1 MTYEFEG
8 KTEREAVDNAV
19 AELELERDKFDI
31 EVIES
36 QKTGFFGI
44 GKRVRIRVHL
54 PDSPAEAARGDEG
67 SSRDAR
73 GGRKNRS
80 GSGESRAGE
89 SRAGESRGGE
99 GSGKKRNNRGRGGKS
114 RGHGDRR
121 EQKPSQ
127 TGSPPENDFEHGIAD
142 FLESLTAKMGN
153 PAEVSVLFREQD
165 KVAFKLDA
173 ENNATL
179 IGRKGSTL
187 DSIQTLAN
195 IVAGRIGGDDIKVIV
210 DSENY
215 RGRREEQLVK
225 LAEKV
230 GAEVKEQ
237 RKSRL
242 LEPMNPFERRLIHTT
257 LSNISGISTKSEGE
271 GLYKQV
277 RVYSRD

>member
-8 KTEREAVDNAV
+8 KTEREAIDNAV

-31 EVIES
+31 EVLET

-54 PDSPAEAARGDEG
+54 ADSPADRAAASDSGTTN
-67 SSRDAR
+67 
-73 GGRKNRS
+73 GRREKGPGNRS
-80 GSGESRAGE
+80 
-89 SRAGESRGGE
+89 RGNANAAN
-99 GSGKKRNNRGRGGKS
+99 KPNKRGRGEKP
-114 RGHGDRR
+114 RR
-121 EQKPSQ
+121 RAEEGERKAAPASA
-127 TGSPPENDFEHGIAD
+127 GSPPENDFEHGIAD
-142 FLESLTAKMGN
+142 FLRSVTEKMGN
-153 PAEVSVLFREQD
+153 PAEVSVQFREKD
-165 KVAFKLDA
+165 KVSFRLDA
-173 ENNATL
+173 ENNAML

-195 IVAGRIGGDDIKVIV
+195 IVAGRIGGNDIKVIV

-277 RVYSRD
+277 RVYSKD

>member
-8 KTEREAVDNAV
+8 KTEREAIDNAV

-31 EVIES
+31 EVLES
-36 QKTGFFGI
+36 QKTGFLGI

-54 PDSPAEAARGDEG
+54 PDSPTERAGGAR
-67 SSRDAR
+67 ST
-73 GGRKNRS
+73 
-80 GSGESRAGE
+80 AGE
-89 SRAGESRGGE
+89 SGGNRRNHERGNDESR
-99 GSGKKRNNRGRGGKS
+99 KKRNNRGRGGRS
-114 RGHGDRR
+114 RGGEKR
-121 EQKPSQ
+121 ERKASSSQ
-127 TGSPPENDFEHGIAD
+127 AGSPPENDFEHGIAD
-142 FLESLTAKMGN
+142 FLQSLTEKMGN
-153 PAEVSVLFREQD
+153 PAEVSVIFREQD

-257 LSNISGISTKSEGE
+257 LSDISGISTKSEGE

-277 RVYSRD
+277 RVFSKD

>member
-8 KTEREAVDNAV
+8 KTEREAIDNAV

-31 EVIES
+31 EVLETH
-36 QKTGFFGI
+36 KTGFFGI

-54 PDSPAEAARGDEG
+54 PESPVD
-67 SSRDAR
+67 
-73 GGRKNRS
+73 RS
-80 GSGESRAGE
+80 GDKRDGKRAHGD
-89 SRAGESRGGE
+89 GDTPN
-99 GSGKKRNNRGRGGKS
+99 KRNKRGRGEKLSDG
-114 RGHGDRR
+114 G
-121 EQKPSQ
+121 EQGERKPVQ
-127 TGSPPENDFEHGIAD
+127 TSAGSPPENDFEHGIAD
-142 FLESLTAKMGN
+142 FLRSVTAKMGN
-153 PAEVSVLFREQD
+153 PAEVSVLFREKE

-173 ENNATL
+173 ENNAML

-257 LSNISGISTKSEGE
+257 LGNVSGISTKSEGE

-277 RVYSRD
+277 RVYSKD